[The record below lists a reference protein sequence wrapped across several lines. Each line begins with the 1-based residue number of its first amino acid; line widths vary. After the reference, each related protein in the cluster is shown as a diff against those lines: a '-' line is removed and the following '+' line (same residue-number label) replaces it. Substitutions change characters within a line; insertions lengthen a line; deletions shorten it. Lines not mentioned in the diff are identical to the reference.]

1 MDSLDGEGVTYSSG
15 LGAPDITCGINKN
28 AFIEALPISV
38 ERQINR
44 ITTTVNVIYLS
55 IFLVLCNRL
64 FMSCRIISN
73 IFVIRINT
81 LYLCSM

>member
-1 MDSLDGEGVTYSSG
+1 MDSLEGEGVTYSSG

-38 ERQINR
+38 ERDISR
-44 ITTTVNVIYLS
+44 TTITVNVIYLS

-64 FMSCRIISN
+64 FMTCRIISN
-73 IFVIRINT
+73 IFVIRIST
-81 LYLCSM
+81 LYLWSV

>member
-1 MDSLDGEGVTYSSG
+1 MDSLEGEGDRYSSG

-28 AFIEALPISV
+28 AFIDDLPISV
-38 ERQINR
+38 ERDISR
-44 ITTTVNVIYLS
+44 TTITVNVIYLS

>member
-1 MDSLDGEGVTYSSG
+1 MDSLEGEGVTYSSG

-38 ERQINR
+38 ERDISR
-44 ITTTVNVIYLS
+44 TTTTVNVIYLS
-55 IFLVLCNRL
+55 IFLLLCNRL

-73 IFVIRINT
+73 IFVKRIST
-81 LYLCSM
+81 LYLCSV